1 MRGLILFTLFTCSLL
16 ANITAT
22 YESSND
28 DAERLMPE
36 LFNKVNSV
44 SLSPMPNES
53 KALYQ
58 LAHNSNTVMS
68 LCYSTT
74 LENIQK
80 HTKSDKLSKYLLV
93 TPVLKGEVHLI
104 VNINSRFKTIYD
116 LERHN
121 VGMGVVDSATNL
133 IAQSIFLDAN
143 VPVSEYHYSL
153 NESMRRLIGGG
164 LDAVVA
170 LGKAPIDLLGS
181 YQGKFRLLNVP
192 STSYH
197 RATTID
203 GSKYGLATNTS
214 TLASDLVLISK
225 KEAVDK
231 YSLNTIFSKV
241 TRNLLYANGT
251 DVNSICSDNGNYGLS
266 VSPTLNSACT
276 QYQNEQLS
284 SGSKKVVMTLD
295 LLRHADSLDAVE
307 IYSDALLKNR
317 TVGGLSSETE
327 VAKIKQV
334 YNFYREAKGSKLMIK
349 SYVNSNEND
358 AYENAQYIFKTL
370 RKMGISRSDMI
381 IKSFNESTFCKNP
394 QKPYCSFL
402 NRKITFE
409 FLN

>member
-1 MRGLILFTLFTCSLL
+1 MRGLIIFILFTYSLL
-16 ANITAT
+16 ATVTIS
-22 YESSND
+22 YERSND
-28 DAERLMPE
+28 DAERLVPE
-36 LFNKVNSV
+36 LFNKVNNI
-44 SLSPMPNES
+44 SLSPATNES

-58 LAHNSNTVMS
+58 LSHNSNTVMS

-74 LENIQK
+74 LENIKK
-80 HTKSDKLSKYLLV
+80 HTKGDKLSKYLLV

-104 VNINSRFKTIYD
+104 VSINSRFKTIYD

-121 VGMGVVDSATNL
+121 VGMGIADSATNL

-143 VPVSEYHYSL
+143 VPVSEFHYTL

-170 LGKAPIDLLGS
+170 LGKAPIDVLGN

-203 GSKYGLATNTS
+203 GSNYGLASTTS
-214 TLASDLVLISK
+214 TVASDLLLIAK
-225 KEAVDK
+225 KDSVYK
-231 YSLNTIFSKV
+231 YSLNTMLSQI

-251 DVNSICSDNGNYGLS
+251 DVNSICSDNGNYPLS
-266 VSPTLNSACT
+266 VSPTLNSTCT

-284 SGSKKVVMTLD
+284 SGNKKVVVTLD
-295 LLRHADSLDAVE
+295 LLRQANSIDSVE
-307 IYSDALLKNR
+307 IYSDALRQNKA
-317 TVGGLSSETE
+317 VGGLSFDTE

-334 YNFYREAKGSKLMIK
+334 YNFYKKAQGSKLMIK
-349 SYVNSNEND
+349 SYVNSNETD
-358 AYENAQYIFKTL
+358 AYDNAQYIFKQL
-370 RKMGISRSDMI
+370 RRMGVSRSDMI
-381 IKSFNESTFCKNP
+381 IKSFNNSTFCKNP
-394 QKPYCSFL
+394 QKPYCNFL
-402 NRKITFE
+402 NRKILFE

>member
-1 MRGLILFTLFTCSLL
+1 MRGLILITLFTCSLL
-16 ANITAT
+16 ATVT
-22 YESSND
+22 SSYESSND

-58 LAHNSNTVMS
+58 LSHNANTVMS

-74 LENIQK
+74 LENIKK
-80 HTKSDKLSKYLLV
+80 HSKADKLSKYLLV

-104 VNINSRFKTIYD
+104 VSINSRFKTIYD

-121 VGMGVVDSATNL
+121 IGMGPVDTATNL

-143 VPVSEYHYSL
+143 IPVSEFHYTL

-170 LGKAPIDLLGS
+170 LGKVPIDVLGS
-181 YQGKFRLLNVP
+181 YRGKFRLLNVP
-192 STSYH
+192 STYH

-203 GSKYGLATNTS
+203 GTNYGLASNTNTM
-214 TLASDLVLISK
+214 ASDLILIAK
-225 KEAVDK
+225 KDAVDK
-231 YSLNTIFSKV
+231 YSLNTVLSKV

-251 DVNSICSDNGNYGLS
+251 DTSSICSDNGNYGLS
-266 VSPTLNSACT
+266 VSPTLSSTCT
-276 QYQNEQLS
+276 QYQNEQLR
-284 SGSKKVVMTLD
+284 SGSKKLVMTLD
-295 LLRHADSLDAVE
+295 LLRQADSIDAVE
-307 IYSDALLKNR
+307 IYTDALRQNK

-334 YNFYREAKGSKLMIK
+334 YNFYKEAKGSKLMIK

-358 AYENAQYIFKTL
+358 AYENAQYIFKQL
-370 RKMGISRSDMI
+370 RRMGISRSNMI
-381 IKSFNESTFCKNP
+381 IKSFNNSTFCKNP
-394 QKPYCSFL
+394 QKPYCNFL